1 MIYTIT
7 LREEGSGDIVYRN
20 TTTTVYS
27 EDNMVQ
33 YNATIT
39 SLEDG
44 VYTVIAYLETGGL
57 RVSSPLIHMLYQGEY
72 THSELVLLGY
82 GPCLGVGCH

>member
-1 MIYTIT
+1 MTYTIT
-7 LREEGSGDIVYRN
+7 LRQEGSGDIVYCN
-20 TTTTVYS
+20 TTTAVYS
-27 EDNMVQ
+27 EDMVQ

-57 RVSSPLIHMLYQGEY
+57 SVSSPLIHMLYQGEY
-72 THSELVLLGY
+72 TQ
-82 GPCLGVGCH
+82 